1 MVTATPASTRGDPE
15 AAATAAQ
22 RPTHPGR
29 IVVAQRVLAKVARE
43 ASADTVGVERGQ
55 VSVDVAETHGGIA
68 VRIST
73 PLPIPAL
80 DDTTAIRAGEPV
92 MDRLSSI
99 QQRLRDRLAHLIG
112 RDVVR
117 VDIIVTGAVVAQ
129 RKRVR

>member
-1 MVTATPASTRGDPE
+1 MVTATAASAGGGPE
-15 AAATAAQ
+15 AAAAAAP

-29 IVVAQRVLAKVARE
+29 IVVAQRALAKVARE

-55 VSVDVAETHGGIA
+55 VSVDIAESRGGIA

-80 DDTTAIRAGEPV
+80 DDTAAIRTGRPV
-92 MDRLSSI
+92 MDRLASM
-99 QQRLRDRLAHLIG
+99 QQDLRDRLALLVG

>member
-1 MVTATPASTRGDPE
+1 MVTATPASTRGDPGA
-15 AAATAAQ
+15 AAATAP

-43 ASADTVGVERGQ
+43 ASAETVGVERGQ
-55 VSVDVAETHGGIA
+55 VSVDVAETRGGIA

-73 PLPIPAL
+73 PLPIPTL

-112 RDVVR
+112 RDVFR
-117 VDIIVTGAVVAQ
+117 VDVVVPGAVVAQ
-129 RKRVR
+129 RMMVR